1 MFSATASINL
11 KHFLK
16 DNIIETLQ
24 LHHNREEN
32 NTFFKNLSFFFSQ
45 RDVLLLQELKQDSF

>member
-1 MFSATASINL
+1 MFSATASLNL

-16 DNIIETLQ
+16 HNIIETLQ

-32 NTFFKNLSFFFSQ
+32 NTFFKNLSFFFKQ